1 MVAATPVGGQPQPRV
16 SVAPMS
22 QVPAPPSAALR
33 RVVATRYVVPLREGG
48 SLPGL
53 MEADDDGTYVVKFTG
68 AGQGRKALI
77 AEVICAELAR
87 ALDLRVPELVLVEV
101 DPRLG
106 ATEPDQEVQD
116 LLRASAGLNLG
127 VDYLPGSLGFDAA
140 VDPVDPHTAAAV
152 VWFDAL
158 VHNVDRSWR
167 NPNLLRWHGDM
178 WLIDHG
184 AALWFAHSWERR
196 GDAALRPYPQVA
208 EHVLVRAAGS
218 IMGMADE
225 LASHL
230 PEEVLRQAAATVP
243 DDWLADEPGFDSAEA
258 VRAAYVE
265 ILRERLEAP
274 QAWVPDLEAARARV

>member
-1 MVAATPVGGQPQPRV
+1 
-16 SVAPMS
+16 MS
-22 QVPAPPSAALR
+22 EAPAPPRPALR
-33 RVVATRYVVPLREGG
+33 RVVATRYAVPLREGG

-68 AGQGRKALI
+68 AGQGRKALV

-87 ALDLRVPELVLVEV
+87 ALELRVPELVLVEV

-140 VDPVDPHTAAAV
+140 VDPVDARTAAAV

-196 GDAALRPYPQVA
+196 GAAVLRPYPQVA
-208 EHVLVRAAGS
+208 EHVLVHAAGP
-218 IMGMADE
+218 IVELADE
-225 LASHL
+225 LAARL
-230 PEEVLRQAAATVP
+230 PEAVLHAAAATVP
-243 DDWLADEPGFDSAEA
+243 DDWLADEPGFGSAEA
-258 VRAAYVE
+258 VRGAYVE
-265 ILRERLEAP
+265 VLRERLAAA
-274 QAWVPDLEAARARV
+274 QAWVPNLEAGRAGL